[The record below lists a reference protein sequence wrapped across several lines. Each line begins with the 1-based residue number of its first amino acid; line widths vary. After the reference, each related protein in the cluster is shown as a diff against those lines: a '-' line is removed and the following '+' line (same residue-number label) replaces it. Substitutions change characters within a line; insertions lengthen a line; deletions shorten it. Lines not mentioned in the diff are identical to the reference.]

1 MIIIR
6 NSICSGKIICY
17 TPNLPNIVKTNQG
30 GFFSSNIKPN
40 QQYGKLQKGFD
51 IISIIF
57 RLVDSS
63 NLGFGFFQI
72 FEYIEYSNIFLNIS
86 YE

>member
-40 QQYGKLQKGFD
+40 QQYGKLH
-51 IISIIF
+51 ITIF
-57 RLVDSS
+57 RLVGSS
-63 NLGFGFFQI
+63 ILGFGYFQI
-72 FEYIEYSNIFLNIS
+72 FEYI
-86 YE
+86 